1 MQKSDTGALG
11 IRLFIRLLKIRLN
24 SPSADRRSLFPLEKV
39 LETNTVHSVND
50 HMSALISSLAE
61 LLFAFCALVWFLS
74 TMDEHVSAYV
84 IAE

>member
-1 MQKSDTGALG
+1 MWKRAKPDTTRMPLFALCTGVG
-11 IRLFIRLLKIRLN
+11 ILSSVNGVGIL
-24 SPSADRRSLFPLEKV
+24 S
-39 LETNTVHSVND
+39 SVND

-74 TMDEHVSAYV
+74 TVGEHVSDYV